1 MSSVSTD
8 SNISCYARVFTD
20 LKGEE
25 NSDMNVLQFGDRGSS
40 VELLQTAL
48 QRAGY
53 AAGAVDG
60 VFGPLTHG
68 AVLAFQRA
76 RGLAA
81 DGIAGPMTNQALEP
95 WYMGYVTH
103 TVRGGDT
110 LWELARRYGSTVRAI
125 ETANPGLDPFALRI
139 GSRVTVPL
147 GFPLVANIRY
157 SSDAVSFIVRGLAA
171 RYPFLR
177 TGELG
182 RSEMGKPLYWLALGS
197 GSRRVFYNA
206 EHHANEWI
214 TTPVLL
220 RFLEDLAAAYAADGR
235 YFGYAAAD
243 IWEKA
248 TIWIAPAVNPDGM
261 DLVTG
266 ALQSGPWYEGAVTLA
281 GNYPLIPFP
290 DGWKANIR
298 GIDLNLQYPAGW
310 EQAREIKFSQG
321 YTVPGPRDY
330 VGAAALVAPESLSMY
345 RYTRRLDPALTLSYH
360 TQGQAIYW
368 KYLNME
374 PPGAKE
380 LALRFAAV
388 SSYTVEDVPYGSGF
402 AGYKDWFIQDYDR
415 PGYTIEAGKGENPLP
430 ISQLD
435 QIYADNRGILT
446 LAAMG

>member
-1 MSSVSTD
+1 
-8 SNISCYARVFTD
+8 
-20 LKGEE
+20 
-25 NSDMNVLQFGDRGSS
+25 MNVLKLGDRGSL

-48 QRAGY
+48 TRAGY
-53 AAGAVDG
+53 APGAADG
-60 VFGPLTHG
+60 VFGTRTRG
-68 AVLAFQRA
+68 AVIAFQGD
-76 RGLAA
+76 RGLTA
-81 DGIAGPMTNQALEP
+81 DGIAGPMTHRALEP
-95 WYMGYVTH
+95 WYTGFVSH

-147 GFPLVANIRY
+147 GFPLAANIRF
-157 SSDAVSFIVRGLAA
+157 SSDAVAFIVRGLTA

-177 TGELG
+177 SGELG
-182 RSEMGKPLYWLALGS
+182 RSEMGKPLYWLAFGS

-214 TTPVLL
+214 TAPVLL
-220 RFLEDLAAAYAADGR
+220 RFMEELSEAYATEGR
-235 YFGYAAAD
+235 YFGYPAAD
-243 IWEKA
+243 IGETA

-266 ALQSGPWYEGAVTLA
+266 ALQSGPWYEGAAYLA
-281 GNYPLIPFP
+281 RNYPAIPFP
-290 DGWKANIR
+290 DGWKANIK
-298 GIDLNLQYPAGW
+298 GVDLNLQYPAGW
-310 EQAREIKFSQG
+310 DQAREIKFAQG

-330 VGAAALVAPESLSMY
+330 VGTAALAAPESLSMY
-345 RYTRRLDPALTLSYH
+345 RFTRSLNPALTLSYH
-360 TQGQAIYW
+360 TQGQTIYW
-368 KYLNME
+368 KYLNIE

-380 LALRFAAV
+380 LAQRFAAV
-388 SSYTVEDVPYGSGF
+388 SGYVVEDVPYGSGF
-402 AGYKDWFIQDYDR
+402 AGYKDWFIQDYNR

-446 LAAMG
+446 LAALG